1 LQQKTL
7 DAMNRRKEIE
17 KELEESTKE
26 LDELKKSQVDLSVLQ
41 DYKQKLQEALKSQE
55 YLQSQKDEL
64 VKRAEGWLKDK
75 KAFETTIY
83 QLKEDKLK
91 YYTR

>member
-17 KELEESTKE
+17 KELEESNKE
-26 LDELKKSQVDLSVLQ
+26 LEELKKSQVDLSVLQ

-75 KAFETTIY
+75 KTFETTIY

>member
-7 DAMNRRKEIE
+7 DAMSRRKEIE

-41 DYKQKLQEALKSQE
+41 DYKQKLQEAMKSQE
-55 YLQSQKDEL
+55 YLQS
-64 VKRAEGWLKDK
+64 
-75 KAFETTIY
+75 
-83 QLKEDKLK
+83 
-91 YYTR
+91 